1 MVSIQ
6 SQVSNYIKKNPR
18 ATLKN
23 IYHDFD
29 TLNRNTIKSAFNRAM
44 KDAPKYAIDASSGD
58 AKITM
63 DMVEKLIVAGKTPV
77 PSLRVMVDFLKIKQ
91 QDHSELEEID
101 LELFYKKALE
111 D

>member
-6 SQVSNYIKKNPR
+6 SQVSDLLSESKDITLSEIIKEFSDCN
-18 ATLKN
+18 A
-23 IYHDFD
+23 
-29 TLNRNTIKSAFNRAM
+29 NTIRSCFNRA
-44 KDAPKYAIDASSGD
+44 KANASGDAKD

>member
-6 SQVSNYIKKNPR
+6 SQVTEILVDNPE
-18 ATLKN
+18 L
-23 IYHDFD
+23 
-29 TLNRNTIKSAFNRAM
+29 TLNEVKKEFSDCNPNTIRSCFNRARTNAPN
-44 KDAPKYAIDASSGD
+44 DAKN

-101 LELFYKKALE
+101 LELFYKKAME